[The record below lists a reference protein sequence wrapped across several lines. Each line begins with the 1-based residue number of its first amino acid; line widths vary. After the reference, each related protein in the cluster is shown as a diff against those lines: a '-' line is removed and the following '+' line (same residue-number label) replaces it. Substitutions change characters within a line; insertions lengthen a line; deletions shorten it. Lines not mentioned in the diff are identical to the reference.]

1 VLGRERGGE
10 GMINEVKARLV
21 YCVGVEVWTRGVEH
35 FYDMK
40 ELDDYVTRNEE
51 RILCVT
57 ITRN

>member
-1 VLGRERGGE
+1 
-10 GMINEVKARLV
+10 MINEVKARLV

-40 ELDDYVTRNEE
+40 EYTDYVTRNKD
-51 RILCVT
+51 RIIWAT

>member
-1 VLGRERGGE
+1 
-10 GMINEVKARLV
+10 MINEVKARLV
-21 YCVGVEVWTRGVEH
+21 YCEGAEVWTRGVEH

-40 ELDDYVTRNEE
+40 VFYDYVTRNEE